1 MRTFVTALFVLIL
14 VAVAGSAFAYWT
26 VLLKPATDVPA
37 NRSVQIEIAKGTS
50 TARIAE
56 DLAKAGVIRNANM
69 FRLEVQ
75 RADAGGSLK
84 AGVYELSTGMPYDLV
99 IEKLAQG
106 PPIAYVSV
114 TIPEGFTVEQIA
126 SRLEKQADI
135 PAPEFL
141 ELAQGGAEG
150 FADKH
155 PYLKGAYKAS
165 LEGFLFPKTY
175 RLKEGTTATDAIEMM
190 LAQFD
195 KEIASVD
202 LAKRAEKSGHSL
214 QEVVI
219 VASIIEREARLDKD
233 RPLVSSVIYNR
244 LKRNMRLQMCA
255 TLEYVLPGNRLRLS
269 ATDLKTKS
277 PYNTYIHTGLTPGPI
292 SNPGLVSLEAA
303 VSPAK
308 TNYIYYVLTGKDGS
322 HTFASNNAD
331 FLRAKQKSKEVFGE

>member
-322 HTFASNNAD
+322 HTFAAD
-331 FLRAKQKSKEVFGE
+331 SEEFLKAKRKSKEVFGE